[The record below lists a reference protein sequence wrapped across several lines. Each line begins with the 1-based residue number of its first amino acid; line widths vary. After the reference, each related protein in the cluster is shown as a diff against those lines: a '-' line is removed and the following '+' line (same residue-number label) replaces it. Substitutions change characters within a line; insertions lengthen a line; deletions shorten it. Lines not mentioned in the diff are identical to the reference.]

1 MTQLSMQMLIQSQVV
16 ILSRGVLVLPL
27 NNRHRCTHGCPRV
40 HMIYAAL
47 VNPSLLFDP
56 LQHLHEAVQQ
66 STILLSRQ
74 CLHQLL
80 CFGGVRLLQEGVDF
94 HQGVQEH
101 VFLLIRQALQ
111 YIIDSGKLVISF
123 LPGPLHVLPG
133 LMVHH
138 FAPVSEYDVYRF
150 QVGAALVLARIG
162 HVQLAGADLRIFEVP
177 KGGGGYVGV
186 LVLAKAKA
194 LMSLRLLVSF
204 ELQLLEGPRQ

>member
-16 ILSRGVLVLPL
+16 ILPWRVLVLPL
-27 NNRHRCTHGCPRV
+27 NNRHWCTHGCPRV
-40 HMIYAAL
+40 HMIYASL
-47 VNPSLLFDP
+47 VNTRLLLDP

-66 STILLSRQ
+66 GTILLSRQ

-80 CFGGVRLLQEGVDF
+80 CFSGVRLLQEGVYF
-94 HQGVQEH
+94 HEGVQEH
-101 VFLLIRQALQ
+101 VLLLIRQALQ
-111 YIIDSGKLVISF
+111 YIVNSGKLVIPF
-123 LPGPLHVLPG
+123 LPGPLHVLPS

-138 FAPVSEYDVYRF
+138 FAPVSEYDVYRL
-150 QVGAALVLARIG
+150 QVGAALVLARVG
-162 HVQLAGADLRIFEVP
+162 HVQLARADLCIFEVP
-177 KGGGGYVGV
+177 QGGGGYVGV